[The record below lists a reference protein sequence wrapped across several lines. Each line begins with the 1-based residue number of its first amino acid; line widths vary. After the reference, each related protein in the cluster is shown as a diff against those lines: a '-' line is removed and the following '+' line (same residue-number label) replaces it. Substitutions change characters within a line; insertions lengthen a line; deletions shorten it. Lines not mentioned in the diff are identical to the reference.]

1 MDSLLDCCYGARRN
15 LQSGEYP
22 FSAWLWRKAR
32 TTVLVHKSPKLQM
45 IDDPRVVIASLAVKA
60 AVLVF
65 FLANI
70 FYNYGYWKIEAP
82 YGSTNIWGQGYDGTK
97 DARLCSRLGECDFI
111 YDASWTYDD
120 NRCKHFTKGEVMRK
134 LPAGGFYI
142 QTHVQEWVS
151 TYSNCGEDALGCR
164 NITRPQ
170 KNYFVPGVE
179 DVEIFVEHGFTAV
192 QRGVSKHLPK
202 TTVWRESGAWIGKE
216 DSEAEKSFGE
226 GEVFKMKLKDL
237 LHLAGIDS
245 LDAKNDGGATVAES
259 VGLPA
264 YRLTGMTI
272 ELQIDYTNKVAW
284 RWSGNKYVARAS
296 VAKAPVGW
304 SGLGEQA
311 HVMSFT
317 PPSAGAADGSS
328 TAYETYSGG
337 IKIVVAATGEIGNFD
352 FFYLAAV
359 IAQSIVYMGIS
370 VVVAEFVAQSLLGD
384 KSVDYSD
391 DKKDFTHCNVR
402 PQSFRGEHRLEVKKH
417 VSSTTWWWRRRAK
430 SVTPAAPPPE
440 IPPSKSTK
448 YKGEEGTPSAARSRA
463 WAWAAAP

>member
-1 MDSLLDCCYGARRN
+1 L
-15 LQSGEYP
+15 GEY
-22 FSAWLWRKAR
+22 
-32 TTVLVHKSPKLQM
+32 
-45 IDDPRVVIASLAVKA
+45 
-60 AVLVF
+60 
-65 FLANI
+65 
-70 FYNYGYWKIEAP
+70 
-82 YGSTNIWGQGYDGTK
+82 
-97 DARLCSRLGECDFI
+97 DFI

-120 NRCKHFTKGEVMRK
+120 NRCKHFTKGEIMRK

-202 TTVWRESGAWIGKE
+202 TTVWKESGDWIGKE
-216 DSEAEKSFGE
+216 DKDAEKSFGE
-226 GEVFKMKLKDL
+226 GKVFKMKLKDL

-245 LDAKNDGGATVAES
+245 LDAKNDGGATVTES
-259 VGLPA
+259 EGLPA
-264 YRLTGMTI
+264 YRLTGMTL

-317 PPSAGAADGSS
+317 PPSAGAADSSS

-430 SVTPAAPPPE
+430 SVAPAAPPPE
-440 IPPSKSTK
+440 VPP
-448 YKGEEGTPSAARSRA
+448 E
-463 WAWAAAP
+463 